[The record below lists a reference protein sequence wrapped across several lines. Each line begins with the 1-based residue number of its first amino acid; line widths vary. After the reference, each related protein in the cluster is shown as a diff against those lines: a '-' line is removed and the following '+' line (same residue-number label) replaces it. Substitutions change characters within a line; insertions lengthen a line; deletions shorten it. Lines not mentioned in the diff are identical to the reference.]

1 MNPSLERLE
10 RRIEQQDFKLKALL
24 AVTRA
29 INARA
34 AEAELLDH
42 FRESLNEFLGIDR
55 LVLFAKEAGGWRCLL
70 SQGVAGQLPVVETEA
85 FFQQPGRVVVQAGT
99 GAEGFDVVVPVVQED
114 EVLAY
119 LLVGDQ
125 EASRGVSP
133 VVKHLHFIQTLTNV
147 LMVALINRRMGEAL
161 LAQEATR
168 RELELAAE
176 MQAQLVRTRW
186 PQDRDVDVV
195 AYYKPHREVGGDYY
209 DFFAVDDDRIIVCMA
224 DVSGKGVSAAFLMS
238 NFQAHLRAIFQY
250 EPDDLARA
258 VRLMNERVMEL
269 AQGEKYITLFA
280 AVYRRSTRI
289 MQYVNCGH
297 NPPVLL
303 NPDGV
308 CRQLTEGSVGLGMF
322 DQIPNIEVG
331 QCALPKGGVL
341 TCFTDGLVEQENA
354 EGVPFG
360 VHRMEQVLS
369 RHRGMEVADIQ
380 QALVD
385 QVQAFRGSEPAFD
398 DTALLTLRFK

>member
-1 MNPSLERLE
+1 MNPSVERLE

-24 AVTRA
+24 SVTRA

-34 AEAELLDH
+34 SEPELLAH
-42 FRESLNEFLGIDR
+42 FGESLNDFLGIQR
-55 LVLFAKEAGGWRCLL
+55 LVLFAREEKGWRCLHAR
-70 SQGVAGQLPVVETEA
+70 GVAGSIANVEDEALFQKPGSIFLQVSGGTE
-85 FFQQPGRVVVQAGT
+85 
-99 GAEGFDVVVPVVQED
+99 EFDVVIPVAQEE

-119 LLVGDQ
+119 LLVGDR

-133 VVKHLHFIQTLTNV
+133 VVKHLHFIQTLSSV
-147 LMVALINRRMGEAL
+147 LMVALINRRMSEAL
-161 LAQEATR
+161 LVQEATR

-176 MQAQLVRTRW
+176 MQAQLVRTSW
-186 PQDRDVDVV
+186 PKDRDVEVA

-209 DFFAVDDDRIIVCMA
+209 DFFPVDEDRIIACMA

-250 EPDDLARA
+250 EPDDLVRA
-258 VRLMNERVMEL
+258 VRLMNDRVMEL
-269 AQGEKYITLFA
+269 ARGEKYITLFA
-280 AVYRRSTRI
+280 AVYRRSSRS

-303 NPDGV
+303 YPDGQ
-308 CRQLTEGSVGLGMF
+308 CTQLTAGSVGLGRF
-322 DQIPNIEVG
+322 DQIPTIDVG
-331 QCALPKGGVL
+331 SVQLPKGGVL
-341 TCFTDGLVEQENA
+341 TCFTDGLVEQENE

-360 VHRMEQVLS
+360 VQRMEQVLV

-385 QVQAFRGSEPAFD
+385 QVQVFRGSEPAFD

>member
-1 MNPSLERLE
+1 MNPSVERLE

-24 AVTRA
+24 SVTRA

-34 AEAELLDH
+34 SELELLAH
-42 FRESLNEFLGIDR
+42 FGESLNDFLGIER
-55 LVLFAKEAGGWRCLL
+55 LVLFAREESGWRCLH
-70 SQGVAGQLPVVETEA
+70 SRGVEGGIPNVGEEA
-85 FFQQPGRVVVQAGT
+85 FFQQPGRIFLQAPGGT
-99 GAEGFDVVVPVVQED
+99 EEFDVVIPVAQEE

-125 EASRGVSP
+125 AASRGVSP
-133 VVKHLHFIQTLTNV
+133 VVKHLHFIQTLSSV
-147 LMVALINRRMGEAL
+147 LMVALRNRRMSEAL
-161 LAQEATR
+161 LKQEATR

-176 MQAQLVRTRW
+176 MQAQLVRTSW
-186 PQDRDVDVV
+186 PQDRDVEVA

-209 DFFAVDDDRIIVCMA
+209 DFFPVDEDRIIACMA

-250 EPDDLARA
+250 EPDDLVRA
-258 VRLMNERVMEL
+258 VRLMNDRVMEL
-269 AQGEKYITLFA
+269 ARGEKYITLFA
-280 AVYRRSTRI
+280 AVYRRSNRT
-289 MQYVNCGH
+289 MQFVNCGH

-303 NPDGV
+303 YPDGQ
-308 CRQLTEGSVGLGMF
+308 CIQLTAGSVGLGMF
-322 DQIPNIEVG
+322 DQIPSIDVG
-331 QCALPKGGVL
+331 AVQLPKGGVL
-341 TCFTDGLVEQENA
+341 TCFTDGLVEQENE

-360 VHRMEQVLS
+360 VQRMEQVLI

-385 QVQAFRGSEPAFD
+385 QVQTFRGSEPAFD